1 VITGGRCEA
10 FRDERG
16 RRVFLRTL
24 GPGDVFGEGALFAGE
39 PRNASVMAI
48 DDVTCVVVTR
58 EALDRE
64 LGGDSW
70 LGTFI
75 RALTARYRDLE
86 ARHTL
91 TRRVNE
97 NARIATDILNHVT
110 RTGTWTR
117 PGVLATSWSRLWNA
131 MKDECRIS
139 EDQALAIV
147 SRTSELSYDSTRDE
161 IALALLSMA

>member
-1 VITGGRCEA
+1 V
-10 FRDERG
+10 D
-16 RRVFLRTL
+16 
-24 GPGDVFGEGALFAGE
+24 D
-39 PRNASVMAI
+39 VMA
-48 DDVTCVVVTR
+48 VVVTR
-58 EALDRE
+58 DALDRE

-97 NARIATDILNHVT
+97 NARIATAIINHIS
-110 RTGTWTR
+110 RAGTWVR
-117 PGVLATSWSRLWNA
+117 PGVLAMGWSRLWEA
-131 MKDECRIS
+131 LQDECRLS

-147 SRTSELSYDSTRDE
+147 AQTKDLQYDGARDE